1 MHGAQSAGNR
11 KSGTSAISLP
21 QTTYVVNPN
30 GNILYLDEKL
40 SRMLGYSQEELLGE
54 HYSRIV
60 DTSRNALAG
69 RLFNERRT
77 GDRATNGYP
86 LTLCSRN
93 GANFHFDLHSTG
105 VYSRDHKFV
114 CSQGTLT
121 RVKRQKAGAVINPAG
136 LVAVALE
143 PLLLFRAETGLLAAA
158 NNRAAE
164 MLRADTEKLV
174 NATLQDIFPD
184 VDSGKLLEAIRNM
197 PDGQEIT
204 YEDVS
209 ARRRD
214 GGHFPCE
221 ASFKLLPF
229 TGRRRS
235 GPGKATERTR
245 YIAAGIRDLST
256 LKEMEAQVMKV
267 NNLHTLG
274 EMSCG
279 VAHDFNNLL
288 SAILGHVQL
297 LISRGD
303 RQTPSWDDVKKRLR
317 IVEQAALDGAETV
330 GRILRFSRISGER
343 EVELLDIN
351 ALVRD
356 TLAIT
361 RSRWKDEAQVA
372 DVEVRVE
379 EDYGTVR
386 TVLGRGNEL
395 REVLT
400 NLIFNAVDAIRD
412 SGTVRVRTG
421 MHHGRVFASVSDNG
435 VGIPQDVR
443 EKVFQPFYTTK
454 GKQGSGL
461 GLSISCGI
469 IERHEGEIVVE
480 SEVGR
485 GSTFTIFLPVAN
497 GKPKPEAPQAAPSE
511 SCAKGRILV
520 IDDDKYIR
528 EVVSEILVSVGH
540 TVDVAVDGIEGMA
553 LFNKH
558 SYDLVFTD
566 LGMPGISGWEV
577 ASRIKASD
585 ASIPVIVMTGWGA
598 QVEEAKVRG
607 TGVQRV
613 LAKPMQM
620 RQVVSVTEETL
631 RQVRDKG

>member
-1 MHGAQSAGNR
+1 MRGASTAGNATDG
-11 KSGTSAISLP
+11 SSAFALP

-40 SRMLGYSQEELLGE
+40 SRMLGYRQDELLGE

-60 DTSRNALAG
+60 ELKRNPLVG

-77 GDRATNGYP
+77 GERSTNNYP

-93 GANFHFDLHSTG
+93 GQAIDFDLQSTG
-105 VYSRDHKFV
+105 VYSKDKKFV

-121 RVKRQKAGAVINPAG
+121 RIRRPLQGAVINPAG

-143 PLLLFRAETGLLAAA
+143 PLLLFRAESGLLAAA

-164 MLRADTEKLV
+164 MFCAEPEVLV
-174 NATLQDIFPD
+174 NATLQTIFPD
-184 VDSGKLLEAIRNM
+184 VDGNKLLEGLRAL
-197 PDGQEIT
+197 PDGEELSYQ
-204 YEDVS
+204 DVS
-209 ARRRD
+209 ARRQD
-214 GGHFPCE
+214 GDRFPCE
-221 ASFKLLPF
+221 VSFKMLPF
-229 TGRRRS
+229 TGRRV
-235 GPGKATERTR
+235 GKPGQTPEKTR

-256 LKEMEAQVMKV
+256 VKEMELQMVKK

-297 LISRGD
+297 LITRGD
-303 RQTPSWDDVKKRLR
+303 KKEPEWEEVKKRLR
-317 IVEQAALDGAETV
+317 VVERAALDGAETV

-351 ALVRD
+351 ALMRD

-372 DVEVRVE
+372 SVEITVE
-379 EDYGTVR
+379 EDYGAVR
-386 TVLGRGNEL
+386 HVLGRGNEL

-400 NLIFNAVDAIRD
+400 NLIFNAVDAIRE
-412 SGTVRVRTG
+412 SGTILVRTG
-421 MHHGRVFASVSDNG
+421 MHGGRVFASVSDDG
-435 VGIPQDVR
+435 VGIPTDVK

-454 GKQGSGL
+454 GKRGSGL

-469 IERHEGEIVVE
+469 IERHEGEIRVE
-480 SEVGR
+480 SRMDE
-485 GSTFTIFLPVAN
+485 GSTFTIYLPVAN
-497 GKPKPEAPQAAPSE
+497 GRPKPEPQRETVSE
-511 SCAKGRILV
+511 SSTKGRILV

-540 TVDVAVDGIEGMA
+540 RVDTAVDGLDGMA
-553 LFNKH
+553 LFNKQR
-558 SYDLVFTD
+558 YDLVFTD

-577 ASRIKASD
+577 ASRIRASD
-585 ASIPVIVMTGWGA
+585 KSIPVIVMTGWGA
-598 QVEEAKVRG
+598 QVEEAKVKG

-620 RQVVSVTEETL
+620 RQVVAVTEETL
-631 RQVRDKG
+631 RKSRDQ

>member
-1 MHGAQSAGNR
+1 MRGVQSAGNATGG
-11 KSGTSAISLP
+11 SSAFSLP

-30 GNILYLDEKL
+30 GNILFLDEKL
-40 SRMLGYSQEELLGE
+40 SRMLGYRQDELLGE

-60 DTSRNALAG
+60 DLNRNPMAG
-69 RLFNERRT
+69 RMFNERRT
-77 GDRATNGYP
+77 GERATSSYP

-93 GANFHFDLHSTG
+93 GQNIDFDLQSTG
-105 VYSRDHKFV
+105 VYSKDRKFV

-121 RVKRQKAGAVINPAG
+121 RIRRPQHGAVINPAG

-143 PLLLFRAETGLLAAA
+143 PLLLFRVESGLLAAA

-164 MLRADTEKLV
+164 LLCADPENLV
-174 NATLQDIFPD
+174 NASLQNIFPD
-184 VDSGKLLEAIRNM
+184 VDGAKLL
-197 PDGQEIT
+197 DGIKALPEGEELS
-204 YEDVS
+204 YEDVT
-209 ARRRD
+209 AQRRD
-214 GGHFPCE
+214 GRPFPCDV
-221 ASFKLLPF
+221 SFKILPF
-229 TGRRRS
+229 SGRRR
-235 GPGKATERTR
+235 GKPGQAPEHTR
-245 YIAAGIRDLST
+245 YLAAGIRDLSAVQD
-256 LKEMEAQVMKV
+256 MEAKITKM

-303 RQTPSWDDVKKRLR
+303 KQPPEWDDVKKRLR
-317 IVEQAALDGAETV
+317 IVERAALDGADAV
-330 GRILRFSRISGER
+330 SRILRFSRISGER

-351 ALVRD
+351 TLVRD

-361 RSRWKDEAQVA
+361 KSRWKDGAQV
-372 DVEVRVE
+372 DNVEIRVE

-386 TVLGRGNEL
+386 HVLGRGNEL

-400 NLIFNAVDAIRD
+400 NLIFNAVDAIRE
-412 SGTVRVRTG
+412 SGTIRVRTG
-421 MHHGRVFASVSDNG
+421 MHHGRVFAAVSDTG
-435 VGIPQDVR
+435 VGISPEVR
-443 EKVFQPFYTTK
+443 DKVFQPFYTTK
-454 GKQGSGL
+454 GKRGSGL

-469 IERHEGEIVVE
+469 IERHEGEIIVE
-480 SEVGR
+480 SEQGL
-485 GSTFTIFLPVAN
+485 GSTFTFFLPVAN
-497 GKPKPEAPQAAPSE
+497 GKPKSEAPRE
-511 SCAKGRILV
+511 ETGETCNKGRILV

-528 EVVSEILVSVGH
+528 EVVSEILLSVGH
-540 TVDVAVDGIEGMA
+540 QVDTAVDGIDGMA
-553 LFNKH
+553 MFNKH
-558 SYDLVFTD
+558 QYDLVFTD

-585 ASIPVIVMTGWGA
+585 KSIPVIVMTGWGA
-598 QVEEAKVRG
+598 QVEEAKVKG

-620 RQVVSVTEETL
+620 RQVVAVTEETL
-631 RQVRDKG
+631 RKAREK